1 LRRSPSTAS
10 TASAAI
16 GSPAQPNF
24 LPESRLD
31 HLDHVGGLIAAAYVA
46 ANMTGLSATASMR
59 ISSVAGVPIAVA

>member
-24 LPESRLD
+24 LPERRLD

-46 ANMTGLSATASMR
+46 VNTLWLAATGSMR
-59 ISSVAGVPIAVA
+59 ISSIAGVPIAVA